1 MFIFLFIQMIFLH
14 KFIIVTVMFCV
25 WQRLIEAQSYASV
38 APLWLTSNYMRAG
51 SRNVISSAT
60 GNAVDPIFT
69 FTFSSPLPGVP
80 NLAYGIGKYQG
91 MIFVRL
97 RY

>member
-1 MFIFLFIQMIFLH
+1 MIFLH
-14 KFIIVTVMFCV
+14 KFIIVAVMLSL
-25 WQRLIEAQSYASV
+25 WQRLADAQVYTSV
-38 APLWLTSNYMRAG
+38 APLWLTSNFMRAG
-51 SRNVISSAT
+51 NRNVISSAT

-91 MIFVRL
+91 MIFVQL